1 MSGDQQTIQTNTNMI
16 TLDAFLVFLAAAS
29 LPVAYILLMSRWI
42 EPEDRKA
49 QSSAPGEPTSATNGL
64 YSKAA

>member
-1 MSGDQQTIQTNTNMI
+1 MI

-29 LPVAYILLMSRWI
+29 LPVIYVVILSRWV

-49 QSSAPGEPTSATNGL
+49 HSDTASLKSPARLSEP
-64 YSKAA
+64 YERAA